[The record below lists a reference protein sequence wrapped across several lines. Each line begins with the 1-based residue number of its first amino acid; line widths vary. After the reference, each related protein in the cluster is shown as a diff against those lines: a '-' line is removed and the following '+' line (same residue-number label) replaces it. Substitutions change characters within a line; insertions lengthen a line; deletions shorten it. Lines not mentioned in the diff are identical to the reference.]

1 MTQILDKQIEK
12 ISEKTVNLVPDIG
25 SEYVKYEPAE
35 PSKVS
40 AFRINAK
47 NVFLTYVKT
56 NLKPLEALY
65 QLQTKF
71 PSKIVR
77 YSIGQGEDFE
87 NLEKSKNLYV
97 FLEFNG
103 KIQLSSLK
111 KLDLRESEKIIEANL
126 HLPPATALD
135 IEDRGSSM
143 TVDVVFNL
151 VVRRDHVLE
160 DLVTNISAVL
170 KSDRETFKLPL
181 K

>member
-1 MTQILDKQIEK
+1 MRYG
-12 ISEKTVNLVPDIG
+12 ISNIVN
-25 SEYVKYEPAE
+25 SQ
-35 PSKVS
+35 
-40 AFRINAK
+40 R
-47 NVFLTYVKT
+47 
-56 NLKPLEALY
+56 PL
-65 QLQTKF
+65 Q
-71 PSKIVR
+71 
-77 YSIGQGEDFE
+77 
-87 NLEKSKNLYV
+87 
-97 FLEFNG
+97 
-103 KIQLSSLK
+103 
-111 KLDLRESEKIIEANL
+111 EKIIEANL